1 VHQIVLESVKQPSE
15 SKAFFEYQRNA
26 RILISPND
34 QWIILNNRP
43 ERRSQR
49 AAALSA
55 RGAGPLDYLLSVAG
69 ANIGHGRFT
78 RNTYVRLRNRRHL
91 EGHLLQLSESISFT
105 LPRLIATMPA

>member
-1 VHQIVLESVKQPSE
+1 MHRIVLESVKQPSE

-43 ERRSQR
+43 
-49 AAALSA
+49 SA
-55 RGAGPLDYLLSVAG
+55 GHSELQLYQHEGPGPLDYLLSVAG

-91 EGHLLQLSESISFT
+91 EGHLLQLSRIN
-105 LPRLIATMPA
+105 LLYAPPG